1 MMMKPSFTLKTSDA
15 VALQYYEQSVEN
27 PKAVICLVHG
37 MGEHCGRY
45 GHVADFFNSRG
56 FSVMGFDQ
64 RGHGRSEGKRG
75 HTPSYGLLMES
86 VGMLVKTTSKKYPG
100 VPLIL
105 YGHSMGG
112 NLVLNYAWRD
122 GTGIKAVV
130 GSSPYLTLAFDP
142 PKWKT
147 ALASLVKNILPGLLQ
162 PTGLD
167 TSMLS
172 HDEKVVEDYEADPLV
187 HDQISTSFFFN
198 VHTAGQEAITHA
210 ADIKVPALVFHGTG
224 DKITS
229 HEGTRK
235 FAENSNGKAELK
247 LWEGLYHETHNEPE
261 KEQVLSFVADW
272 IEKKL

>member
-1 MMMKPSFTLKTSDA
+1 MKPSILLKTSDA

-45 GHVADFFNSRG
+45 GHVADFFNARG
-56 FSVMGFDQ
+56 FSVIGFDQ

-75 HTPSYGLLMES
+75 HTPSYELLMES
-86 VGMLVKTTSKKYPG
+86 VNMLIKTAAEKYPG

-147 ALASLVKNILPGLLQ
+147 GLASLVKNILPGLQQ

-167 TSMLS
+167 TAMLS
-172 HDEKVVEDYEADPLV
+172 HDIEVVKAYEADPLV

-198 VHTAGQEAITHA
+198 VHTAGPEAIAHA

-261 KEQVLSFVADW
+261 KNQVLGFVADW
-272 IEKKL
+272 MEKQI